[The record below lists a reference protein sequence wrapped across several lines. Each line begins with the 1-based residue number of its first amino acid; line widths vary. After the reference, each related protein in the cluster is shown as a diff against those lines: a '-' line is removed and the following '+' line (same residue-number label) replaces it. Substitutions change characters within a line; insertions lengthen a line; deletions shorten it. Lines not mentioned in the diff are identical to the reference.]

1 MCSPYCSPARPRPPP
16 PLPPPAAFPVFP
28 QEELGGAGSG
38 PPPKAVPCQAPS
50 SLRPLGQ
57 VMSILTVWL
66 KASVRRLS
74 CPPCR
79 WEVRLRGSGPCSSQ
93 GAQAGLGLMSR
104 RPETSQGGIQSTHP
118 QAKHLVLLTVCH
130 VTGETPPLPP
140 RLGWRQRGQIQTA
153 LQAHFLCH
161 PGGSAG
167 LKLAQPEGRLPLGL
181 GFPFIQ
187 GTSSQDARLITQ
199 RERHPP
205 LSLRTGTWN
214 PTMPALTLC
223 ATSI

>member
-104 RPETSQGGIQSTHP
+104 RPETSHGGIQSTHP
-118 QAKHLVLLTVCH
+118 RAKHLVLLTVCH

-140 RLGWRQRGQIQTA
+140 TWGGGRGDKSRQP
-153 LQAHFLCH
+153 CK
-161 PGGSAG
+161 P
-167 LKLAQPEGRLPLGL
+167 
-181 GFPFIQ
+181 
-187 GTSSQDARLITQ
+187 TSSATLVAPQVSSWHSQRAGCRWAWASLSYKAPLAR
-199 RERHPP
+199 
-205 LSLRTGTWN
+205 
-214 PTMPALTLC
+214 TL
-223 ATSI
+223 A